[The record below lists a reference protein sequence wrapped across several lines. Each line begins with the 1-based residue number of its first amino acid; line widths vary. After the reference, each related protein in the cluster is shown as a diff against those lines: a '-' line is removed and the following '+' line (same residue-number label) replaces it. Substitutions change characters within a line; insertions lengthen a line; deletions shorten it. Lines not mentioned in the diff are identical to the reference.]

1 MERFAELAIFWR
13 LVHSLHLHNYMILY
27 LWFAQVG
34 VAGPLLVLLV
44 LPLPIRA
51 IIRHHLDR
59 AEPTTIFNNTIA
71 SSTWF
76 LIDNRNRE
84 RITFLRL
91 CQETK
96 KDEFDEFPL
105 YRDCYIPF
113 DRKMRVKS
121 YYMLMHVL
129 WSKIVRVKKK
139 MNQTWFSLFPHF
151 LLKKGTTCMISISFL
166 AIHPSYSCCS
176 GLRRNVTT
184 LGRHQSFG
192 PDNAPISLSSPP
204 TQQIKPWT
212 STHQSH
218 DLFPCFPLLVTS
230 RP

>member
-151 LLKKGTTCMISISFL
+151 LLKK
-166 AIHPSYSCCS
+166 
-176 GLRRNVTT
+176 
-184 LGRHQSFG
+184 RH
-192 PDNAPISLSSPP
+192 NM
-204 TQQIKPWT
+204 
-212 STHQSH
+212 H
-218 DLFPCFPLLVTS
+218 DLHQLFGHSSKLQLLQWLATERNNS
-230 RP
+230 WAPPEFWTG